1 MLKPVTA
8 QDIPEVQALFT
19 AVWNTTKQY
28 YNITQKDDKEWAQ
41 LVAWAD
47 DVYKR
52 YEGKGKPLQ
61 DFTKNMLL
69 AALDYL
75 EALSKQR
82 EGR

>member
-8 QDIPEVQALFT
+8 QEIPEVQALFT
-19 AVWNTTKQY
+19 AVWNTTKKY
-28 YNITQKDDKEWAQ
+28 YNITQKDDEAWAQ
-41 LVAWAD
+41 LVAWAEQ
-47 DVYKR
+47 VHKQ
-52 YEGKGKPLQ
+52 YEGKGEPLQ
-61 DFTKNMLL
+61 ELAKNMLL